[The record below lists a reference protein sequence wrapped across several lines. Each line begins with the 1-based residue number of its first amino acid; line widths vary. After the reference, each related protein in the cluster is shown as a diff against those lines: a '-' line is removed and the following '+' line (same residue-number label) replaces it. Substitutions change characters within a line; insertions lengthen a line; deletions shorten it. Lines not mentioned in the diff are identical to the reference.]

1 VEWNVD
7 QIDAKVAVIFT
18 YFVTRSMH
26 STTQV
31 IAALR
36 SGDVSSIGPMPAS
49 NEEQLEFW
57 EELAPAW
64 LASVGHTEMVAASFG
79 EAAMDRLGLVAGQRV
94 LDVGCGSGSTTLA
107 LAGLVGPEGEAV
119 GIDIAPAMVA
129 AAHEG
134 TTAAGV
140 ANATFLVAD
149 AQSADLGPSAYD
161 AVYSRFGVMFFAD
174 PHAAFTNLHA
184 SLRPGG
190 TLAFACWS
198 TLFANEWMF
207 VPGSAVVSVT
217 GSLPPMPG
225 PNEPGPF
232 SLDDPERIERLLGEA
247 GFTEIEVTPQPTT
260 IVLPREEIESL
271 VSLTR
276 RVGAVRE
283 ALRSADDE
291 TAARIMDAVRAAL
304 ADRVE
309 NDELRLSA
317 AALIVRA
324 RA

>member
-1 VEWNVD
+1 
-7 QIDAKVAVIFT
+7 
-18 YFVTRSMH
+18 
-26 STTQV
+26 
-31 IAALR
+31 
-36 SGDVSSIGPMPAS
+36 
-49 NEEQLEFW
+49 
-57 EELAPAW
+57 
-64 LASVGHTEMVAASFG
+64 
-79 EAAMDRLGLVAGQRV
+79 
-94 LDVGCGSGSTTLA
+94 
-107 LAGLVGPEGEAV
+107 
-119 GIDIAPAMVA
+119 
-129 AAHEG
+129 
-134 TTAAGV
+134 
-140 ANATFLVAD
+140 
-149 AQSADLGPSAYD
+149 
-161 AVYSRFGVMFFAD
+161 
-174 PHAAFTNLHA
+174 
-184 SLRPGG
+184 
-190 TLAFACWS
+190 
-198 TLFANEWMF
+198 
-207 VPGSAVVSVT
+207 
-217 GSLPPMPG
+217 MPG

-247 GFTEIEVTPQPTT
+247 GFTEIEVTPQPKT